1 MVEYPAAQL
10 DRVFHALSDP
20 TRRFMLHAMAESAQS
35 IGELAAPHQMS
46 FAAVSKHVKVLE
58 VAGLLRREVRGREH
72 VCHLTVAP
80 LAAASDFLA
89 SYAAFWSARLDALE
103 AVVAEE
109 AEAEQARRREG
120 AQPRRR
126 IKPDRNT
133 TSRAKR
139 LTR

>member
-1 MVEYPAAQL
+1 MVEGSVQL

-20 TRRFMLHAMAESAQS
+20 TRRFMLRAMAESAQS

-58 VAGLLRREVRGREH
+58 TAGLLRREVRGREH

-89 SYAAFWSARLDALE
+89 SYAAFWSARLDAFE
-103 AVVAEE
+103 AVVAQE
-109 AEAEQARRREG
+109 AEAEQSRRREG
-120 AQPRRR
+120 APPRQR
-126 IKPDRNT
+126 IKLARNT
-133 TSRAKR
+133 ISRVKR
-139 LTR
+139 RTR